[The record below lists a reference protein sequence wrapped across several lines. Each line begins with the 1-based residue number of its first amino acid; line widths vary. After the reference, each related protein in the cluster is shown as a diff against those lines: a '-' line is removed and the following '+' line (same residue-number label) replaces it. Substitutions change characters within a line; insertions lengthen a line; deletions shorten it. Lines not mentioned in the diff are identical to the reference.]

1 VRASL
6 KVSLVK
12 PLKTGDISMDEPLK
26 GQVAVVTGGA
36 RGIGRGIALTLA
48 RAGADVLL
56 ADLLDEALAQT
67 AKEVQELGRRVLTC
81 KVDVTQAAQIDGMI
95 ARAISE
101 LGGLDILVNCAGVIS
116 IHPVAELSER
126 DWDFVMDVNAKG
138 TFLGCKA
145 ALPHL
150 LTQKRGRIINVASI
164 AGKEGFPNLAHYS
177 ASKFAVV
184 GFTNA
189 LAKEVARE
197 GITVNAICPGIVR
210 TYMWDRLSDEWK
222 NEGES
227 VEQSWQRHQLA
238 LIPQGRAQT
247 PEDMGRLA
255 LFFATMD
262 NVTGQSVNV
271 DGGFT
276 FH

>member
-1 VRASL
+1 
-6 KVSLVK
+6 
-12 PLKTGDISMDEPLK
+12 ME

-36 RGIGRGIALTLA
+36 RGIGRGIALSLA
-48 RAGADVLL
+48 AAGADILL
-56 ADLLDEALAQT
+56 ADLLDDALEAT
-67 AKEVQELGRRVLTC
+67 ARDVRALGRRAATL
-81 KVDVTQAAQIDGMI
+81 KVDVVQEAQVEAMI
-95 ARAISE
+95 AHTIDA

-116 IHPVAELSER
+116 IRPVAELTER

-138 TFLGCKA
+138 TFLGCRA

-150 LTQKRGRIINVASI
+150 KAQQRGRIINVASI

-189 LAKEVARE
+189 LAKELARD
-197 GITVNAICPGIVR
+197 GVTVNAICPGIVR

-222 NEGES
+222 QAGES
-227 VEQSWQRHQLA
+227 VEQSWQRHQLT

-255 LFFATMD
+255 VFFATMD
-262 NVTGQSVNV
+262 NVTGQAVNV

>member
-1 VRASL
+1 MQPTSL
-6 KVSLVK
+6 SLAG
-12 PLKTGDISMDEPLK
+12 KT
-26 GQVAVVTGGA
+26 AVVTGGA
-36 RGIGRGIALTLA
+36 RGIGKGIVLELA
-48 RAGADVLL
+48 RAGADVLI
-56 ADLLDEALAQT
+56 ADLLEDAMQST
-67 AKEVQELGRRVLTC
+67 AAEVRALGRRALTRR
-81 KVDVTQAAQIDGMI
+81 VDVTDAAQVQAMVDQ
-95 ARAISE
+95 AVSE

-138 TFLGCKA
+138 TFLGCRA
-145 ALPHL
+145 ALGPM
-150 LTQKRGRIINVASI
+150 RARRSGRIINVASI

-189 LAKEVARE
+189 LAKEVAQE

-227 VEQSWQRHQLA
+227 VEDSWARHQLT

-247 PEDMGRLA
+247 PQDMGRLA

>member
-1 VRASL
+1 MQQASL
-6 KVSLVK
+6 
-12 PLKTGDISMDEPLK
+12 PLAGRS
-26 GQVAVVTGGA
+26 AVVTGGA
-36 RGIGRGIALTLA
+36 RGIGRGIVMALA
-48 RAGADVLL
+48 EAGADILI
-56 ADLLDEALAQT
+56 ADLLDDDMRTTQEA
-67 AKEVQELGRRVLTC
+67 VRSLGRKALVRR
-81 KVDVTQAAQIDGMI
+81 VDVTDAAQVQAMVDQ
-95 ARAISE
+95 AVTE
-101 LGGLDILVNCAGVIS
+101 LGGLDVLVNCAGVIS
-116 IHPVAELSER
+116 IHPVADLAEK

-145 ALPHL
+145 ALGPMRAR
-150 LTQKRGRIINVASI
+150 QSGRIINVASI

-189 LAKEVARE
+189 LAKEVAQE

-210 TYMWDRLSDEWK
+210 TYMWDRLADEWK

-227 VEQSWQRHQLA
+227 VEDSWARHQLS

-247 PEDMGRLA
+247 PQDMGRLA

>member
-1 VRASL
+1 MQTPIL
-6 KVSLVK
+6 
-12 PLKTGDISMDEPLK
+12 PLAGKT
-26 GQVAVVTGGA
+26 AVVTGGA
-36 RGIGRGIALTLA
+36 RGIGKGIVLELA
-48 RAGADVLL
+48 RAGADVLI
-56 ADLLDEALAQT
+56 ADLLEDAMQST
-67 AKEVQELGRRVLTC
+67 AAEVQALGRRALTRR
-81 KVDVTQAAQIDGMI
+81 VDVTDAAQVQAMVDQ
-95 ARAISE
+95 AVSE

-138 TFLGCKA
+138 TFLGCRA
-145 ALPHL
+145 ALGPM
-150 LTQKRGRIINVASI
+150 RARRSGRIVNVASI

-189 LAKEVARE
+189 LAKEVAQE

-227 VEQSWQRHQLA
+227 VEDSWARHQLT

-247 PEDMGRLA
+247 PQDMGRLA

>member
-1 VRASL
+1 
-6 KVSLVK
+6 
-12 PLKTGDISMDEPLK
+12 MDEPLK
-26 GQVAVVTGGA
+26 GRIAIVTGGA
-36 RGIGRGIALTLA
+36 RGIGRGIALELA

-56 ADLLDEALAQT
+56 ADLLDAPLAKT
-67 AKEVQELGRRVLTC
+67 ANDVRELGRRAALA
-81 KVDVTQAAQIDGMI
+81 KVDVTQPAQLEAMI
-95 ARAISE
+95 AQAIGE

-116 IHPVAELSER
+116 IHPVSELTEK

-150 LTQKRGRIINVASI
+150 RAQRRGRIINVASI

-210 TYMWDRLSDEWK
+210 TYMWDRLADEWK
-222 NEGES
+222 NAGES
-227 VEQSWQRHQLA
+227 VEESWQRHQLT

-255 LFFATMD
+255 VFFATMD
-262 NVTGQSVNV
+262 NVTGQAVNV

>member
-1 VRASL
+1 
-6 KVSLVK
+6 
-12 PLKTGDISMDEPLK
+12 MDTPLK
-26 GQVAVVTGGA
+26 GQVAIVTGGA

-48 RAGADVLL
+48 QAGADVLL
-56 ADLLDEALAQT
+56 ADLLEEPLAATADEIRA
-67 AKEVQELGRRVLTC
+67 LGRRAAFA
-81 KVDVTQAAQIDGMI
+81 KVDVTQAVQLEGMVSQ
-95 ARAISE
+95 ALSE
-101 LGGLDILVNCAGVIS
+101 FGGLDILVNCAGVIS
-116 IHPVAELSER
+116 ISPVSELTER
-126 DWDFVMDVNAKG
+126 DWDFVMGVNAKG
-138 TFLGCKA
+138 VFLGCKA
-145 ALPHL
+145 VLPHFR
-150 LTQKRGRIINVASI
+150 TQKRGRIINVASI

-222 NEGES
+222 TEGES
-227 VEQSWQRHQLA
+227 VEESWQRHQLT

>member
-1 VRASL
+1 MTT
-6 KVSLVK
+6 
-12 PLKTGDISMDEPLK
+12 PLE
-26 GQVAVVTGGA
+26 GQVAIVTGGA

-48 RAGADVLL
+48 AAGADILL
-56 ADLLDEALAQT
+56 ADLLDDALDST
-67 AKEVQELGRRVLTC
+67 AREVRALGRRAVLA
-81 KVDVTQAAQIDGMI
+81 KVDVTQAAQVDAMV
-95 ARAISE
+95 AQALAE
-101 LGGLDILVNCAGVIS
+101 LGGLDIMVNCAGVIS
-116 IHPVAELSER
+116 IHPVEALSER

-138 TFLGCKA
+138 TFLGCRAVLAHLKA
-145 ALPHL
+145 QGH
-150 LTQKRGRIINVASI
+150 GRIINVASI

-189 LAKEVARE
+189 LAKELARD
-197 GITVNAICPGIVR
+197 GVTVNAICPGIVR

-222 NEGES
+222 TDGES
-227 VEQSWQRHQLA
+227 VEQSWQRHQLT

-262 NVTGQSVNV
+262 NVTGQAVNV

>member
-1 VRASL
+1 MVSTSL
-6 KVSLVK
+6 
-12 PLKTGDISMDEPLK
+12 PLAGKSAI
-26 GQVAVVTGGA
+26 VTGGA
-36 RGIGRGIALTLA
+36 RGIGKGIVLELA
-48 RAGADVLL
+48 RAGANVLI
-56 ADLLDEALAQT
+56 ADLLEDAMQAT
-67 AKEVQELGRRVLTC
+67 AGEVRQLDRRVATRR
-81 KVDVTQAAQIDGMI
+81 VDVTDAAQVQAMTDQAVAEFGQ
-95 ARAISE
+95 
-101 LGGLDILVNCAGVIS
+101 LDIMVNCAGVID
-116 IHPVAELSER
+116 IHRVAELTER
-126 DWDFVMDVNAKG
+126 DWDFVMGVNAKG
-138 TFLGCKA
+138 TFLGCRA
-145 ALPHL
+145 ALTPM
-150 LTQKRGRIINVASI
+150 RARRSGRIINVASI

-189 LAKEVARE
+189 LAKEVAQE

-210 TYMWDRLSDEWK
+210 TYMWDRLADEWK

-227 VEQSWQRHQLA
+227 VEDSWARHQLA

-262 NVTGQSVNV
+262 NVTGQAVNV

>member
-1 VRASL
+1 
-6 KVSLVK
+6 
-12 PLKTGDISMDEPLK
+12 MNEPLK

-36 RGIGRGIALTLA
+36 RGIGRGIVLTLA
-48 RAGADVLL
+48 QAGADILI
-56 ADLLDEALAQT
+56 ADLLEEAMRET
-67 AKEVQELGRRVLTC
+67 AEEVRALGRRVSTL
-81 KVDVTQAAQIDGMI
+81 KVDVTRAEMHRAMVKQALDQ
-95 ARAISE
+95 
-101 LGGLDILVNCAGVIS
+101 LGGLDVLVNCAGVIS
-116 IHPVAELSER
+116 VHPVDQLSER

-138 TFLGCKA
+138 TFLGCQAVLEHMKA
-145 ALPHL
+145 QH
-150 LTQKRGRIINVASI
+150 RGRIINVASI

-222 NEGES
+222 SDGES
-227 VEQSWQRHQLA
+227 VEDSWARHQLT

-247 PEDMGRLA
+247 PEDMGRMA

>member
-1 VRASL
+1 MQTPIL
-6 KVSLVK
+6 
-12 PLKTGDISMDEPLK
+12 PLAGKT
-26 GQVAVVTGGA
+26 AVVTGGA
-36 RGIGRGIALTLA
+36 RGIGKGIVLELA
-48 RAGADVLL
+48 RAGADVLI
-56 ADLLDEALAQT
+56 ADLLEDAMQST
-67 AKEVQELGRRVLTC
+67 AAEVQALGRRALARR
-81 KVDVTQAAQIDGMI
+81 VDVTDAAQVQAMVDQ
-95 ARAISE
+95 AVSE

-138 TFLGCKA
+138 TFLGCRA
-145 ALPHL
+145 ALGPMRA
-150 LTQKRGRIINVASI
+150 QRSGRIVNVASI

-189 LAKEVARE
+189 LAKEVAQE

-227 VEQSWQRHQLA
+227 VEDSWARHQLT

-247 PEDMGRLA
+247 PQDMGRLA

>member
-1 VRASL
+1 
-6 KVSLVK
+6 
-12 PLKTGDISMDEPLK
+12 MDTPLK
-26 GQVAVVTGGA
+26 GQVAIVTGGA

-48 RAGADVLL
+48 QAGADVLL
-56 ADLLDEALAQT
+56 ADLLEEPLAATADELRA
-67 AKEVQELGRRVLTC
+67 LGRRAAFA
-81 KVDVTQAAQIDGMI
+81 KVDVTQAVQLEGMVSQ
-95 ARAISE
+95 ALSE
-101 LGGLDILVNCAGVIS
+101 FGGFDILVNCAGVIS
-116 IHPVAELSER
+116 ISPVSELTER
-126 DWDFVMDVNAKG
+126 DWDFVMGVNAKG
-138 TFLGCKA
+138 VFLGCKA
-145 ALPHL
+145 ALPHFR
-150 LTQKRGRIINVASI
+150 TQKRGRIINVASI

-222 NEGES
+222 TEGES
-227 VEQSWQRHQLA
+227 VEESWQRHQLT
-238 LIPQGRAQT
+238 LIPRGRAQT

>member
-1 VRASL
+1 
-6 KVSLVK
+6 
-12 PLKTGDISMDEPLK
+12 
-26 GQVAVVTGGA
+26 Q
-36 RGIGRGIALTLA
+36 
-48 RAGADVLL
+48 
-56 ADLLDEALAQT
+56 ALA
-67 AKEVQELGRRVLTC
+67 
-81 KVDVTQAAQIDGMI
+81 
-95 ARAISE
+95 E

-116 IHPVAELSER
+116 IHPVAELTER

-138 TFLGCKA
+138 TFLGCRA
-145 ALPHL
+145 ALAHL
-150 LTQKRGRIINVASI
+150 KAQGRGRIINVASI

-189 LAKEVARE
+189 LAKELARD
-197 GITVNAICPGIVR
+197 GVTVNAICPGIVR

-222 NEGES
+222 TDGET
-227 VEQSWQRHQLA
+227 VEASWQRHQLT

-262 NVTGQSVNV
+262 NVTGQAVNV

>member
-1 VRASL
+1 MQNSL
-6 KVSLVK
+6 
-12 PLKTGDISMDEPLK
+12 PLAGRSAI
-26 GQVAVVTGGA
+26 VTGGA
-36 RGIGRGIALTLA
+36 RGIGKGIVLELA
-48 RAGADVLL
+48 RAGADVLI
-56 ADLLDEALAQT
+56 ADLLEDAMQATANEVEA
-67 AKEVQELGRRVLTC
+67 LGRRALTRR
-81 KVDVTQAAQIDGMI
+81 VDVTDAAQVQAMVDEAVTTFG
-95 ARAISE
+95 A
-101 LGGLDILVNCAGVIS
+101 LDILVNCAGVIS
-116 IHPVAELSER
+116 IRPVAELSEK
-126 DWDFVMDVNAKG
+126 DWDLVMDVNAKG
-138 TFLGCKA
+138 TFLGCRA
-145 ALPHL
+145 ALAPMRA
-150 LTQKRGRIINVASI
+150 QGWGRIVNVASI

-189 LAKEVARE
+189 LAKEVAQE
-197 GITVNAICPGIVR
+197 GITVNAICPGVVR
-210 TYMWDRLSDEWK
+210 TDMWDRLADAWK

-227 VEQSWQRHQLA
+227 VEDSWARHQLT

-247 PEDMGRLA
+247 AADMGRAA

>member
-1 VRASL
+1 MQTPIL
-6 KVSLVK
+6 
-12 PLKTGDISMDEPLK
+12 PLAGKT
-26 GQVAVVTGGA
+26 AVVTGGA
-36 RGIGRGIALTLA
+36 RGIGKGIVLELA
-48 RAGADVLL
+48 RAGADVLI
-56 ADLLDEALAQT
+56 ADLLEDAMQST
-67 AKEVQELGRRVLTC
+67 AAEVQALGRRALARR
-81 KVDVTQAAQIDGMI
+81 VDVTDAAQVQAMVDQ
-95 ARAISE
+95 AVSE

-138 TFLGCKA
+138 TFLGCRA
-145 ALPHL
+145 ALGPM
-150 LTQKRGRIINVASI
+150 RARRSGRIVNVASI

-189 LAKEVARE
+189 LAKEVAQE

-227 VEQSWQRHQLA
+227 VEDSWARHQLT

-247 PEDMGRLA
+247 PQDMGRLA

>member
-1 VRASL
+1 MQTPIL
-6 KVSLVK
+6 
-12 PLKTGDISMDEPLK
+12 PLAGKT
-26 GQVAVVTGGA
+26 AVVTGGA
-36 RGIGRGIALTLA
+36 RGIGKGIVLELA
-48 RAGADVLL
+48 RAGADVLI
-56 ADLLDEALAQT
+56 ADLLEDAMQST
-67 AKEVQELGRRVLTC
+67 AAEVQALGRRALARR
-81 KVDVTQAAQIDGMI
+81 VDVTDAAQVQAMVDQAVSG
-95 ARAISE
+95 

-138 TFLGCKA
+138 TFLGCRA
-145 ALPHL
+145 ALGPMRA
-150 LTQKRGRIINVASI
+150 QRSGRIVNVASI

-189 LAKEVARE
+189 LAKEVAQE

-227 VEQSWQRHQLA
+227 VEDSWARHQLT

-247 PEDMGRLA
+247 PQDMGRLA

>member
-1 VRASL
+1 MASTTL
-6 KVSLVK
+6 
-12 PLKTGDISMDEPLK
+12 PLAGRSAI
-26 GQVAVVTGGA
+26 VTGGA
-36 RGIGRGIALTLA
+36 RGIGRGIVMALA
-48 RAGADVLL
+48 EAGADVLI
-56 ADLLDEALAQT
+56 ADLLEDDMRATRAAVEAL
-67 AKEVQELGRRVLTC
+67 GRKAITR
-81 KVDVTQAAQIDGMI
+81 KVDVTDAAQVQAMVDQAVTG
-95 ARAISE
+95 
-101 LGGLDILVNCAGVIS
+101 LGALDILVNCAGVIT
-116 IHPVAELSER
+116 IHPVAELSEQ
-126 DWDFVMDVNAKG
+126 DWDFVMGVNAKG
-138 TFLGCKA
+138 TFLGCRA
-145 ALPHL
+145 ALGAMRA
-150 LTQKRGRIINVASI
+150 QKSGRIINVASI

-189 LAKEVARE
+189 LAKEVALE

-210 TYMWDRLSDEWK
+210 TFMWDRLADEWK

-227 VEQSWQRHQLA
+227 VEDSWARHQLS

-247 PEDMGRLA
+247 PQDMGRMA
-255 LFFATMD
+255 LFFATMN

>member
-1 VRASL
+1 MQTPIL
-6 KVSLVK
+6 
-12 PLKTGDISMDEPLK
+12 PLAGKT
-26 GQVAVVTGGA
+26 AVVTGGA
-36 RGIGRGIALTLA
+36 RGIGKGIVLELA
-48 RAGADVLL
+48 RAGADVLV
-56 ADLLDEALAQT
+56 ADLLEDAMQST
-67 AKEVQELGRRVLTC
+67 AAEVQALGRRALARR
-81 KVDVTQAAQIDGMI
+81 VDVTDAAQVQAMVDQ
-95 ARAISE
+95 AVSE

-138 TFLGCKA
+138 TFLGCRA
-145 ALPHL
+145 ALGPMRA
-150 LTQKRGRIINVASI
+150 QRSGRIVNVASI

-189 LAKEVARE
+189 LAKEVAQE

-227 VEQSWQRHQLA
+227 VEDSWARHQLT

-247 PEDMGRLA
+247 PQDMGRLA

>member
-1 VRASL
+1 MQTTIL
-6 KVSLVK
+6 
-12 PLKTGDISMDEPLK
+12 PLAGKT
-26 GQVAVVTGGA
+26 AVVTGGA
-36 RGIGRGIALTLA
+36 RGIGKGIVLELA
-48 RAGADVLL
+48 RAGADVLI
-56 ADLLDEALAQT
+56 ADLLEDAMQST
-67 AKEVQELGRRVLTC
+67 AAEVQALGRRALTRR
-81 KVDVTQAAQIDGMI
+81 VDVTDAAQVQAMVDQ
-95 ARAISE
+95 AVSE

-138 TFLGCKA
+138 TFLGCRA
-145 ALPHL
+145 ALGPM
-150 LTQKRGRIINVASI
+150 RARRSGRIVNVASI

-189 LAKEVARE
+189 LAKEVAQE

-227 VEQSWQRHQLA
+227 VEDSWARHQLT

-247 PEDMGRLA
+247 PQDMGRLA

>member
-1 VRASL
+1 MASIAL
-6 KVSLVK
+6 
-12 PLKTGDISMDEPLK
+12 PLAGRTAI
-26 GQVAVVTGGA
+26 VTGGA
-36 RGIGRGIALTLA
+36 RGIGRGIVMALA
-48 RAGADVLL
+48 EAGADVLI
-56 ADLLDEALAQT
+56 ADLLEDDMRTTQAD
-67 AKEVQELGRRVLTC
+67 VQALGRKAETR
-81 KVDVTQAAQIDGMI
+81 KVDVTDAAQVQAMVDQ
-95 ARAISE
+95 AVAK
-101 LGGLDILVNCAGVIS
+101 LGGLDIMVNCAGVIT
-116 IHPVAELSER
+116 IHPVTELSEK
-126 DWDFVMDVNAKG
+126 DWDFIMDVNAKG
-138 TFLGCKA
+138 TFLGCRA
-145 ALPHL
+145 ALGPMRAR
-150 LTQKRGRIINVASI
+150 KSGCIINVASI

-189 LAKEVARE
+189 LAKEVAKE

-210 TYMWDRLSDEWK
+210 TIMWDRLADEWK

-227 VEQSWQRHQLA
+227 VEDSWARHQLS

-247 PEDMGRLA
+247 PQDMGRTA
-255 LFFATMD
+255 LFFATMT

>member
-1 VRASL
+1 
-6 KVSLVK
+6 
-12 PLKTGDISMDEPLK
+12 MNEPLK
-26 GQVAVVTGGA
+26 GQIAVVTGAA
-36 RGIGRGIALTLA
+36 RGIGRGIALELA
-48 RAGADVLL
+48 RAGADLLL
-56 ADLLDEALAQT
+56 ADLLDEPLAKT
-67 AKEVQELGRRVLTC
+67 AGDVRELGRRAALA
-81 KVDVTQAAQIDGMI
+81 KVDVTQSAQVDAMI
-95 ARAISE
+95 AQAIRE

-116 IHPVAELSER
+116 IHPVSELSEK
-126 DWDFVMDVNAKG
+126 DWDFVMGVNAKG

-145 ALPHL
+145 VLPQMRAQQH
-150 LTQKRGRIINVASI
+150 GRIINVASI

-210 TYMWDRLSDEWK
+210 TYMWDLLSDEWK
-222 NEGES
+222 NTGES
-227 VEQSWQRHQLA
+227 IEESWQRHQLT

-262 NVTGQSVNV
+262 NVTGQAVNV

>member
-1 VRASL
+1 
-6 KVSLVK
+6 
-12 PLKTGDISMDEPLK
+12 MDEPLK

-81 KVDVTQAAQIDGMI
+81 KVDVTQTAQIDGMI

-145 ALPHL
+145 ALPHFL
-150 LTQKRGRIINVASI
+150 MQKRGRIINVASI

-262 NVTGQSVNV
+262 NVTCQSVNV

>member
-1 VRASL
+1 MVSTSL
-6 KVSLVK
+6 
-12 PLKTGDISMDEPLK
+12 PLAGKSAI
-26 GQVAVVTGGA
+26 VTGGA
-36 RGIGRGIALTLA
+36 RGIGKGIVLELA
-48 RAGADVLL
+48 RAGADVLI
-56 ADLLDEALAQT
+56 ADLLDDEMQAT
-67 AKEVQELGRRVLTC
+67 AGEVRELGWRAVTRR
-81 KVDVTQAAQIDGMI
+81 VDVTDAAQVQAMVDQ
-95 ARAISE
+95 AVAE
-101 LGGLDILVNCAGVIS
+101 FGGLDILVNCAGVID
-116 IHPVAELSER
+116 IHPVADLTEK
-126 DWDFVMDVNAKG
+126 DWDFVIDVNAKG

-145 ALPHL
+145 ALGPMRAR
-150 LTQKRGRIINVASI
+150 QSGRIINVASV
-164 AGKEGFPNLAHYS
+164 AGKEGFPNLAHYC

-189 LAKEVARE
+189 LAKEVAQE

-210 TYMWDRLSDEWK
+210 TYMWDRLADEWK
-222 NEGES
+222 NDGES
-227 VEQSWQRHQLA
+227 VEDSWARHQLT

-247 PEDMGRLA
+247 PQDMGRLA

>member
-1 VRASL
+1 
-6 KVSLVK
+6 
-12 PLKTGDISMDEPLK
+12 MNEPLK
-26 GQVAVVTGGA
+26 GQIAVVTGAA
-36 RGIGRGIALTLA
+36 RGIGRGIALQLA
-48 RAGADVLL
+48 RAGADLLL
-56 ADLLDEALAQT
+56 ADLLDEPLAKT
-67 AKEVQELGRRVLTC
+67 ANDVRELGRRAALA
-81 KVDVTQAAQIDGMI
+81 KVDVTQSAQVNAMI
-95 ARAISE
+95 AQAVGD

-116 IHPVAELSER
+116 IHPVSELTEK
-126 DWDFVMDVNAKG
+126 DWDFVMGVNAKG

-145 ALPHL
+145 ALPHMRKK
-150 LTQKRGRIINVASI
+150 QRGRIINVASI

-210 TYMWDRLSDEWK
+210 TYMWDLLSDEWK
-222 NEGES
+222 NAGES
-227 VEQSWQRHQLA
+227 IEESWQRHQLT

-262 NVTGQSVNV
+262 NVTGQAVNV

>member
-1 VRASL
+1 MQQASL
-6 KVSLVK
+6 
-12 PLKTGDISMDEPLK
+12 PLAGKAAL
-26 GQVAVVTGGA
+26 VTGGA
-36 RGIGRGIALTLA
+36 RGIGKGIVLELA
-48 RAGADVLL
+48 RAGADVLI
-56 ADLLDEALAQT
+56 ADLLEDAMQAT
-67 AKEVQELGRRVLTC
+67 AAEVRALGRRALTRR
-81 KVDVTQAAQIDGMI
+81 VDVTDAAQVQAMVDQAVAG
-95 ARAISE
+95 

-116 IHPVAELSER
+116 IHPVAELTER
-126 DWDFVMDVNAKG
+126 DWDFVMGVNAKG
-138 TFLGCKA
+138 TFLGCRA
-145 ALPHL
+145 ALGPMR
-150 LTQKRGRIINVASI
+150 TRRSGRIINVASI

-189 LAKEVARE
+189 LAKEVAQE

-227 VEQSWQRHQLA
+227 VEDSWARHQLT

-247 PEDMGRLA
+247 PQDMGRLA

>member
-1 VRASL
+1 MQTTL
-6 KVSLVK
+6 L
-12 PLKTGDISMDEPLK
+12 PLAGKT
-26 GQVAVVTGGA
+26 AVVTGGA
-36 RGIGRGIALTLA
+36 RGIGKGIVLELA
-48 RAGADVLL
+48 RAGADVLI
-56 ADLLDEALAQT
+56 ADLLEDAMQST
-67 AKEVQELGRRVLTC
+67 AAEVQALGRRALTRR
-81 KVDVTQAAQIDGMI
+81 VDVTDAAQVQAMVDQAVSG
-95 ARAISE
+95 

-138 TFLGCKA
+138 TFLGCRA
-145 ALPHL
+145 ALGPMRA
-150 LTQKRGRIINVASI
+150 QRSGRIVNVASI

-189 LAKEVARE
+189 LAKEVAQE

-227 VEQSWQRHQLA
+227 VEDSWARHQLT

-247 PEDMGRLA
+247 PQDMGRLA

>member
-1 VRASL
+1 MQTPIL
-6 KVSLVK
+6 
-12 PLKTGDISMDEPLK
+12 PLAGKT
-26 GQVAVVTGGA
+26 AVVTGGA
-36 RGIGRGIALTLA
+36 RGIGKGIVLELA
-48 RAGADVLL
+48 RAGADVLI
-56 ADLLDEALAQT
+56 ADLLEDAMQST
-67 AKEVQELGRRVLTC
+67 AAEVQALGRRALARR
-81 KVDVTQAAQIDGMI
+81 VDVTDAAQVQAMVDQ
-95 ARAISE
+95 AVSE

-138 TFLGCKA
+138 TFLGCRA
-145 ALPHL
+145 ALGPMRAQRSGH
-150 LTQKRGRIINVASI
+150 IVNVASI

-189 LAKEVARE
+189 LAKEVAQE

-227 VEQSWQRHQLA
+227 VEDSWARHQLT

-247 PEDMGRLA
+247 PQDMGRLA

>member
-1 VRASL
+1 DA
-6 KVSLVK
+6 
-12 PLKTGDISMDEPLK
+12 M
-26 GQVAVVTGGA
+26 VAQ
-36 RGIGRGIALTLA
+36 
-48 RAGADVLL
+48 
-56 ADLLDEALAQT
+56 ALA
-67 AKEVQELGRRVLTC
+67 ELGR
-81 KVDVTQAAQIDGMI
+81 
-95 ARAISE
+95 
-101 LGGLDILVNCAGVIS
+101 LDILVNCAGVIS
-116 IHPVAELSER
+116 IHPVGELTER

-138 TFLGCKA
+138 TFLGCRA
-145 ALPHL
+145 ALAPL
-150 LTQKRGRIINVASI
+150 KAQGRGRIINVASI

-189 LAKEVARE
+189 LAKELARD
-197 GITVNAICPGIVR
+197 GVTVNAICPGIVR

-222 NEGES
+222 TDGES
-227 VEQSWQRHQLA
+227 VEESWQRHQLT

-262 NVTGQSVNV
+262 NVTGQAVNV

>member
-1 VRASL
+1 MQTPIL
-6 KVSLVK
+6 
-12 PLKTGDISMDEPLK
+12 PLAGKT
-26 GQVAVVTGGA
+26 AVVTGGA
-36 RGIGRGIALTLA
+36 RGIGKGIVLELA
-48 RAGADVLL
+48 RAGAEVLI
-56 ADLLDEALAQT
+56 ADLLEDAMQST
-67 AKEVQELGRRVLTC
+67 AAEVQALGRRALARR
-81 KVDVTQAAQIDGMI
+81 VDVTDAAQVQAMVDQAVSG
-95 ARAISE
+95 

-138 TFLGCKA
+138 TFLGCRA
-145 ALPHL
+145 ALGPMRA
-150 LTQKRGRIINVASI
+150 QRSGRIVNVASI

-189 LAKEVARE
+189 LAKEVAQE

-227 VEQSWQRHQLA
+227 VEDSWARHQLT

-247 PEDMGRLA
+247 PQDMGRLA

>member
-1 VRASL
+1 MNTGL
-6 KVSLVK
+6 EG
-12 PLKTGDISMDEPLK
+12 KTAI
-26 GQVAVVTGGA
+26 VTGGA
-36 RGIGRGIALTLA
+36 RGIGRGIVLALA
-48 RAGADVLL
+48 RAGADVLI
-56 ADLLDEALAQT
+56 ADLLEDDLQATQA
-67 AKEVQELGRRVLTC
+67 AVQEMGRRALTRR
-81 KVDVTQAAQIDGMI
+81 VDVTQAAEVEAMVRQ
-95 ARAISE
+95 AVAE
-101 LGGLDILVNCAGVIS
+101 LGALDIMVNCAGVIT
-116 IHPVAELSER
+116 IHPVTELTER
-126 DWDFVMDVNAKG
+126 DWDFVLDVNAKG
-138 TFLGCKA
+138 TFLCCRA
-145 ALPHL
+145 ALGPMQERKSGH
-150 LTQKRGRIINVASI
+150 IINVASI

-210 TYMWDRLSDEWK
+210 TYMWDRLADEWK

-227 VEQSWQRHQLA
+227 VEDSWARHQIS

-262 NVTGQSVNV
+262 NVTGQAVNV

>member
-1 VRASL
+1 MERVMEG
-6 KVSLVK
+6 K
-12 PLKTGDISMDEPLK
+12 
-26 GQVAVVTGGA
+26 VAVVTGGA
-36 RGIGRGIALTLA
+36 RGIGRGIALA
-48 RAGADVLL
+48 MAHAGADILI
-56 ADLLDEALAQT
+56 ADLLDEAMQETAQEIR
-67 AKEVQELGRRVLTC
+67 ALGRKVGTL
-81 KVDVTQAAQIDGMI
+81 KVDVTRAESHAAMVSQAIG
-95 ARAISE
+95 E
-101 LGGLDILVNCAGVIS
+101 LGGLHVLVNCAGVIS
-116 IHPVAELSER
+116 IHPVDELSEK

-145 ALPHL
+145 VLAHMKA
-150 LTQKRGRIINVASI
+150 QKYGRIINIASI
-164 AGKEGFPNLAHYS
+164 AGKEGFPNLSHYS

-189 LAKEVARE
+189 LAKEVARD

-210 TYMWDRLSDEWK
+210 TYMWDRLADEWK
-222 NEGES
+222 AEGES
-227 VEQSWQRHQLA
+227 VEESWSRHQLT

-247 PEDMGRLA
+247 PEDMGRMA

>member
-1 VRASL
+1 MQTTIL
-6 KVSLVK
+6 
-12 PLKTGDISMDEPLK
+12 PLAGKT
-26 GQVAVVTGGA
+26 AVVTGGA
-36 RGIGRGIALTLA
+36 RGIGKGIVLELA
-48 RAGADVLL
+48 RAGADVLI
-56 ADLLDEALAQT
+56 ADLLEDAMQSTAAEVQALSRRALA
-67 AKEVQELGRRVLTC
+67 RR
-81 KVDVTQAAQIDGMI
+81 VDVTDAAQVQAMVDQ
-95 ARAISE
+95 AVSE

-138 TFLGCKA
+138 TFLGCRA
-145 ALPHL
+145 ALGPM
-150 LTQKRGRIINVASI
+150 RARRSGRIVNVASI

-189 LAKEVARE
+189 LAKEVAQE

-227 VEQSWQRHQLA
+227 VEDSWARHQLT

-247 PEDMGRLA
+247 PQDMGRLA